1 MRRRIFWTTAAI
13 ALVAL
18 MAAVPLAFAQRARAM
33 HGGDG
38 AFGGPMIFGHLR
50 HAQQTLGL
58 SDQQVSDIR
67 AIFKDLRQQNQTYRQ
82 SMHSTMQQ
90 VAEMLIKNPN
100 DVAAAQALLDRQM
113 ENERALRNNALTA
126 ASKALNVLTPDQRG
140 KLDSLLQEHINR
152 RQQN

>member
-1 MRRRIFWTTAAI
+1 MRKRIFWTTAAI

-18 MAAVPLAFAQRARAM
+18 MAAVPLAFAQRTRAM
-33 HGGDG
+33 HGDG
-38 AFGGPMIFGHLR
+38 MFGGPMIFGHLR

-58 SDQQVSDIR
+58 SDQQVTDIR
-67 AIFKDLRQQNQTYRQ
+67 AIFKDLHQQNQTYRQ

-90 VAEMLIKNPN
+90 VAEALIKNPN

-140 KLDSLLQEHINR
+140 KLDTLLQEHINR

>member
-1 MRRRIFWTTAAI
+1 MRKRIFWTTATI

-18 MAAVPLAFAQRARAM
+18 MAVPLAFAQRARAM

-58 SDQQVSDIR
+58 SDQQVSDIQ
-67 AIFKDLRQQNQTYRQ
+67 AIFKDLHQQNQTYRQ

-113 ENERALRNNALTA
+113 ENERGLRNNALIA

-140 KLDSLLQEHINR
+140 KLDTLLQEHINR
-152 RQQN
+152 HQQN

>member
-1 MRRRIFWTTAAI
+1 
-13 ALVAL
+13 
-18 MAAVPLAFAQRARAM
+18 
-33 HGGDG
+33 
-38 AFGGPMIFGHLR
+38 MIFGHLR

-58 SDQQVSDIR
+58 SDQQVTDIR
-67 AIFKDLRQQNQTYRQ
+67 AIFKDLHQQNQTYRQ

-90 VAEMLIKNPN
+90 VAEALIKNPN

-140 KLDSLLQEHINR
+140 KLDTLLQEHINR

>member
-1 MRRRIFWTTAAI
+1 MRKRIFWTTAAI

-18 MAAVPLAFAQRARAM
+18 MAVPLAFAQRARAM

-58 SDQQVSDIR
+58 SDQQVSDIQ
-67 AIFKDLRQQNQTYRQ
+67 AIFKDLHQQNQTYRQ
-82 SMHSTMQQ
+82 SMHSTMKQ

-100 DVAAAQALLDRQM
+100 DVAAAQAILDRQM
-113 ENERALRNNALTA
+113 ENERGLRNNALIA

-140 KLDSLLQEHINR
+140 KLDTLLQEHINR
-152 RQQN
+152 HQQN